1 MEISLFIIGI
11 LVSIIVI
18 MVIGISINYVA
29 LKSLKKE
36 FTDYLEIQRVNDI
49 NTKNDEN
56 VKWKSVNEEK
66 LEIRAKIE
74 KVAKITDDKINSFE
88 NKMYKDFDI
97 KRNQSH
103 RY

>member
-29 LKSLKKE
+29 FKSLKKE

-56 VKWKSVNEEK
+56 VKWRSVNEEK

-103 RY
+103 GY

>member
-29 LKSLKKE
+29 FKSLKKE
-36 FTDYLEIQRVNDI
+36 FTDYLEIQRINDI

-56 VKWKSVNEEK
+56 VKWRSVNEEK

-103 RY
+103 GY

>member
-1 MEISLFIIGI
+1 MEISLFIIGT

-88 NKMYKDFDI
+88 NKMYQDFDI

>member
-29 LKSLKKE
+29 FKSLKKE
-36 FTDYLEIQRVNDI
+36 FTNYLEIQRVNDI

-56 VKWKSVNEEK
+56 VKWRSVNEEK

-74 KVAKITDDKINSFE
+74 KVTKITDDKINSFE

-103 RY
+103 GY

>member
-29 LKSLKKE
+29 FKSLKKE
-36 FTDYLEIQRVNDI
+36 FTNYLEIQRVNDI

-56 VKWKSVNEEK
+56 VKWRSVNEEK

-103 RY
+103 GY

>member
-29 LKSLKKE
+29 FKSLKKE
-36 FTDYLEIQRVNDI
+36 FIDYLEIQRVNDI

-56 VKWKSVNEEK
+56 VKWRSVNEEK

-103 RY
+103 GY

>member
-29 LKSLKKE
+29 FKSLKKE

-56 VKWKSVNEEK
+56 VKWRSVNEEK

-74 KVAKITDDKINSFE
+74 KVAKITNDKINSLE
-88 NKMYKDFDI
+88 DKMYKDFDI

-103 RY
+103 GY

>member
-1 MEISLFIIGI
+1 MEISLFIIGT

-56 VKWKSVNEEK
+56 VKWRSVNEEK

>member
-1 MEISLFIIGI
+1 MEISLFIIGT

>member
-29 LKSLKKE
+29 FKSLKKE

-56 VKWKSVNEEK
+56 VKWRSVNEEK

-74 KVAKITDDKINSFE
+74 KVAKITNDKINSFE

-103 RY
+103 GY

>member
-29 LKSLKKE
+29 FKSLKKE

-56 VKWKSVNEEK
+56 VKWRSVNEEK

-74 KVAKITDDKINSFE
+74 KVAKITDDKINSLE
-88 NKMYKDFDI
+88 DKMYKDFDI

-103 RY
+103 GY